1 MSGFMFF
8 LFSLILRVKSSFHL
22 LCIPH
27 LPQGAGQRALKSLV
41 KTDLFS
47 VINGQLIGIVMVTE
61 TVHSTM
67 WHLGY

>member
-1 MSGFMFF
+1 MSGFIF
-8 LFSLILRVKSSFHL
+8 FSLILRVKSFFHL

-27 LPQGAGQRALKSLV
+27 LPQGAGQRALKSLL
-41 KTDLFS
+41 KTDPFS